1 MITASQIR
9 AARSF
14 FNLEQ
19 QVIADHAGV
28 SKMNISEIENEKT
41 TAKSST
47 INAIQK
53 FFEMRGLEFT
63 KDGGIRPTSNIVQI
77 FEGNDAYLRLLDNVM
92 EYAGHTKTL
101 LKFGVDERKSSPEVI
116 QKNRDLRASGI
127 SMKNLIENGNT
138 YLLGRVEEYRY
149 MPASLVSGGDVK
161 LIYGSR
167 VAYYAPW
174 QNVPKVIIIHDERIA
189 VEQTRLFEFVWDV
202 SKEATETSASVRYEE

>member
-47 INAIQK
+47 IDAIQK

-138 YLLGRVEEYRY
+138 YLLGKVEEYRY
-149 MPASLVSGGDVK
+149 MPASVFNDGDVK
-161 LIYGSR
+161 LVYGSR
-167 VAYYAPW
+167 VAYMMPW
-174 QNVPKVIIIHDERIA
+174 ANIPKAIIIDDARIA
-189 VEQTRLFEFVWDV
+189 AEQYRVFDFIWSQSEPATRTT
-202 SKEATETSASVRYEE
+202 SKTRYEE